1 LTTSPNPCWRMK
13 SLQMIDGTSIAERIT
28 SRFGVPFSGSASTS
42 PDGVVVAL
50 TPLGME
56 RTQGF
61 AITTLV
67 GWRRVTAE
75 FTPATYA
82 RQLVETMGD
91 TDPDRRDLFLG
102 LLDSARTAGAEVV
115 VRINDLLVDLSK
127 PDSLPAKWSG
137 LTVTLTS
144 SPLAI
149 DPNSD
154 RDIRELAVEWA
165 SRLVAAVLVLL
176 PLEPGPTAVVG
187 QEEGDAYEVLVTRYE
202 RSQINRAACI
212 AVHGV
217 TCHACGFDFSL
228 TYGPLGEG
236 VIDVHHVQPVSTV
249 GPGTA
254 IDPIKDLVPLC
265 ANCHRMAH
273 QRRPAPYSVAEIQ
286 SMLRGAATSRDS

>member
-1 LTTSPNPCWRMK
+1 MRTCPIPCWRKK
-13 SLQMIDGTSIAERIT
+13 SQQMIDVNAIAERIT
-28 SRFGVPFSGSASTS
+28 SRFGVRFSGTASTS

-67 GWRRVTAE
+67 GWRRVTTE

-82 RQLVETMGD
+82 RPLVASMGD
-91 TDPDRRDLFLG
+91 ADPHRRGLFLS
-102 LLDSARTAGAEVV
+102 LLDSARSAGAEVV
-115 VRINDLLVDLSK
+115 VRINDLPVDLSK
-127 PDSLPAKWSG
+127 PDSLPTKWSG

-144 SPLAI
+144 RPLEI
-149 DPNSD
+149 DRNSD
-154 RDIRELAVEWA
+154 REICELALEWA
-165 SRLVAAVLVLL
+165 SRLVAAVVALL
-176 PLEPGPTAVVG
+176 PLEPGPTSAVG
-187 QEEGDAYEVLVTRYE
+187 QEEGDAYEMLVTRYE
-202 RSQINRAACI
+202 RSHINRAACI

-228 TYGPLGEG
+228 AYGPLGEG

-249 GPGTA
+249 GPGTV
-254 IDPIKDLVPLC
+254 INPVKDLVPLC

-286 SMLRGAATSRDS
+286 SMLREAATSRDS